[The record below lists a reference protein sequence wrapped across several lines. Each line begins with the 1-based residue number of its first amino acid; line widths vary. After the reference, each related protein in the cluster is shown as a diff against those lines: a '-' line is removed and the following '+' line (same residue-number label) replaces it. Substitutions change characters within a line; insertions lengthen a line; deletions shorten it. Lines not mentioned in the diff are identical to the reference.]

1 MSPGRFLAES
11 PYPSA
16 LLCPAIKTMR
26 SFRGGDGDGGDG
38 DGGGSGGAAGVP
50 HTPCRKKR
58 ITMPTRR
65 ARVLE
70 SKGTEISAWLLR
82 STLFFLTCPR
92 NSGSRNA
99 ARSSASTAAQEWRK
113 SSEATSTS
121 ERGVAVV
128 KLSSSEGS
136 PIFVAPDVSSNKGAS
151 SA

>member
-1 MSPGRFLAES
+1 MNFVVVTLMLSQHVDS
-11 PYPSA
+11 S
-16 LLCPAIKTMR
+16 I
-26 SFRGGDGDGGDG
+26 GGAA
-38 DGGGSGGAAGVP
+38 GGAAGVP

-65 ARVLE
+65 ARVLA

-92 NSGSRNA
+92 SSGSRNA
-99 ARSSASTAAQEWRK
+99 ARSSASTAAQERRK
-113 SSEATSTS
+113 SSEAASIS

-136 PIFVAPDVSSNKGAS
+136 PILVAPEVSSNGAS